1 MQRPEFTDEPMR
13 AAVARRILE
22 MVGDRGR
29 YGGPTGDL
37 TIELGPLQDEGVREL
52 VLAEVDRLVARMA
65 G

>member
-1 MQRPEFTDEPMR
+1 
-13 AAVARRILE
+13 